1 VGSLL
6 KVKKQEHNGMLD
18 HMIIRA
24 AEIAED
30 ANTDRPGAL
39 ILGSAAPGALAGSAA
54 YQANTHQY
62 I

>member
-1 VGSLL
+1 
-6 KVKKQEHNGMLD
+6 MLD